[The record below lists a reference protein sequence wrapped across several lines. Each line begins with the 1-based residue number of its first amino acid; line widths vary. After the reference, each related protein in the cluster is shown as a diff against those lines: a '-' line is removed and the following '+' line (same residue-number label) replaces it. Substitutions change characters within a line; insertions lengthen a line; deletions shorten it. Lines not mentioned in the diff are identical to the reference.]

1 MIHFVI
7 GCSCCVF
14 LNVLKMPVI
23 VLTDINLRKKVP
35 KTFTF
40 ALMRIMWNENN
51 KVRNPLPALKVY
63 RCCWRSWVYGV
74 KSTPKAHTS
83 PRGWLQPCAGGR
95 WCQAAVPPT
104 DTGCCSEV
112 SPQRRLCCLQQFD
125 RTACTQTAGRG
136 SPWRAAAASSPGCLL
151 SCGW

>member
-1 MIHFVI
+1 MQARDSLCH
-7 GCSCCVF
+7 GCSRCVF
-14 LNVLKMPVI
+14 LNVLKM
-23 VLTDINLRKKVP
+23 LTNAFTDTNFHKK
-35 KTFTF
+35 KCHSN
-40 ALMRIMWNENN
+40 IQICIDKNN
-51 KVRNPLPALKVY
+51 VKVRNPLSALNLY
-63 RCCWRSWVYGV
+63 RCCWRSWVCGV
-74 KSTPKAHTS
+74 KSTLKAHTS

-112 SPQRRLCCLQQFD
+112 SPQRRLCCLQQSG

-136 SPWRAAAASSPGCLL
+136 SPWRAAAATSPGCLL